1 MENLDSHASYV
12 NYRIQP
18 DKQAGKSVLAIYQ
31 EAFDSVAKS
40 LAKKGWKITR
50 PGIDN
55 PFRNEID
62 FSASKDNSYLEL
74 ERPLTSSDD
83 FRLHGGIRDD
93 LQKEVQDSLKQID
106 HIHAHQTDTYYAP
119 SIKIL
124 SDQERIDYYSQNDI
138 RDSIHETINNIV
150 KNHPST
156 RQSDVELEVCRR
168 IKNGNMRG
176 SFYCPDQF
184 WNTTQ
189 ENQPLL
195 GIMHQEVEG
204 MKRSGIL
211 KANEQTG
218 ELAIGNARKQETSR

>member
-1 MENLDSHASYV
+1 MENLNSHASYV

-18 DKQAGKSVLAIYQ
+18 DNRSEKSILAIYQ

-40 LAKKGWKITR
+40 LAEKGWKITR
-50 PGIDN
+50 PGINN
-55 PFRNEID
+55 PFRNKID

-74 ERPLTSSDD
+74 ERPSTSNDD
-83 FRLHGGIRDD
+83 FRLLGGIRDD

-106 HIHAHQTDTYYAP
+106 HIHARQMDTYYAP

-124 SDQERIDYYSQNDI
+124 SDQERVDYYSQNDI
-138 RDSIHETINNIV
+138 RDYIHETINNIV
-150 KNHPST
+150 ENHPST
-156 RQSDVELEVCRR
+156 RQPNVELEVCRR

-195 GIMHQEVEG
+195 GIVHQEVEG
-204 MKRSGIL
+204 MKRLGIL

>member
-1 MENLDSHASYV
+1 MENLNNHASYV

-18 DKQAGKSVLAIYQ
+18 DKQTGKSILAIYQ

-40 LAKKGWKITR
+40 LAEKGWKITR
-50 PGIDN
+50 PGIDS

-74 ERPLTSSDD
+74 ERPQTSRDD
-83 FRLHGGIRDD
+83 FRLLGGIRDD

-138 RDSIHETINNIV
+138 RDSIHKTINNIV

-156 RQSDVELEVCRR
+156 RQPNVELEVCRR

-195 GIMHQEVEG
+195 GIVHQEVEG
-204 MKRSGIL
+204 MKRLGLL

-218 ELAIGNARKQETSR
+218 ELGIGNAHKQETSR